1 MPRRDGE
8 PDLRRTLEDVRT
20 ERDDRFLRE
29 RCLGALLDFADREGK
44 RLVLEVENLNSMFSD
59 MIDPNAA
66 LVDFMD
72 AYYSRSELEE
82 IVEEM
87 VAAGKVPDH
96 DEMKAVLGILPRL
109 DSVPG
114 GTVTSLISGSLALGI
129 DRMKP

>member
-8 PDLRRTLEDVRT
+8 PDLRRTSEDVRT